1 MARRIKLNQ
10 SNYYSEKANMQYF
23 SISQYKDFMKCEAMA
38 LAKITGAYKPEM
50 TRAMLIGSFVDTYFE
65 GTQEQFIKENPA
77 VFTRKNE
84 LRSEF
89 RKANQIISRV
99 ENDELFMKFM
109 SGEKQRIMTFEMFG
123 VPWKMKMDSYLPGI
137 CITDLKIVAKFR
149 ALPFWRYDLQGAGYQ
164 KGVEIVTGER
174 LPFYLAVA
182 TKERTID
189 LDVFQI
195 PQSTLDSALYE
206 IERNIGHYAEVK
218 AGLVPPT
225 YCGECDYCKS
235 IKAARIRNYNELL
248 EV

>member
-1 MARRIKLNQ
+1 M
-10 SNYYSEKANMQYF
+10 
-23 SISQYKDFMKCEAMA
+23 
-38 LAKITGAYKPEM
+38 
-50 TRAMLIGSFVDTYFE
+50 
-65 GTQEQFIKENPA
+65 
-77 VFTRKNE
+77 
-84 LRSEF
+84 
-89 RKANQIISRV
+89 
-99 ENDELFMKFM
+99 
-109 SGEKQRIMTFEMFG
+109 
-123 VPWKMKMDSYLPGI
+123 
-137 CITDLKIVAKFR
+137 KIVAKFR

-195 PQSTLDSALYE
+195 PQSTLDAALYE